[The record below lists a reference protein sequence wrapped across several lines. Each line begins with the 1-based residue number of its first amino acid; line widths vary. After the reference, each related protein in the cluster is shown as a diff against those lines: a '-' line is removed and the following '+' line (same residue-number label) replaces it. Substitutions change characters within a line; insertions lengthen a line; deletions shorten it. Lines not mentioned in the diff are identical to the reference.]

1 MNSFRAEQRDN
12 VSRLRTE
19 CHHVLIY
26 CFSHS
31 NDIINITIY
40 ISNALWYKWGNKVSE
55 KYRYFSLPSFS
66 RKKRNTMRES
76 EISSWK
82 QMKDFILKITNK
94 QKDNIDF
101 FRFRF
106 RYYNIFFIFFNLN
119 FLMTM
124 KGLKTDD
131 VCYYS
136 KLMLVCR
143 YIY

>member
-40 ISNALWYKWGNKVSE
+40 ISNALWYKYERIKFQKNIDIS
-55 KYRYFSLPSFS
+55 SFS